1 MMMKNGMKAIA
12 AILGAVLVSG
22 SLAACKHHGSHGD
35 HFEKVKEHIDTS
47 LKKVGATDEQR
58 TKIGGIT
65 DQIVT
70 DGQQLRKSNQGLKAR
85 FVGCLLL
92 DTPNREW
99 LHTTVDE
106 KAKEFTSFA
115 HRTVD
120 RLIEISAVLTP
131 EQRSELKKGFE
142 SSHGAKK

>member
-1 MMMKNGMKAIA
+1 MKKGMKTIA
-12 AILGAVLVSG
+12 AVLGVVLVSG
-22 SLAACKHHGSHGD
+22 SLAACRDHGSHGD
-35 HFEKVKEHIDTS
+35 HFGKVKEHIDAS

-58 TKIGGIT
+58 AKIGGIA
-65 DQIVT
+65 DQIVS
-70 DGQQLRKSNQGLKAR
+70 DGQQLKKANQGLKAR

-99 LHTTVDE
+99 LHSTVDE
-106 KAKEFTSFA
+106 KAKELTVFA

-131 EQRSELKKGFE
+131 EQRSELKKGIE
-142 SSHGAKK
+142 AAHGAEKQ